1 MKDLK
6 RYDRGFFSVFYPVS
20 RLDRLE
26 KATEVVAHDSHKM
39 KRDSNRIPVD
49 NLDRLA
55 WSLRRGRVGEGG
67 SSLKKIP
74 CIQDMFDVLAFL
86 RT

>member
-1 MKDLK
+1 MFSDE
-6 RYDRGFFSVFYPVS
+6 GFKKIRSWIISVFYPVS

-49 NLDRLA
+49 NLLG
-55 WSLRRGRVGEGG
+55 LLG
-67 SSLKKIP
+67 L
-74 CIQDMFDVLAFL
+74 
-86 RT
+86 